1 MIYLRLLINYLI
13 VAIFYIPE
21 FTRRCFGYV
30 DIDQLS
36 FFLFTENGTLG
47 TDPQVLDAFFQW
59 VILRPLLL
67 VLVFYGIYHFLLKSK
82 LSPLRLKLVY
92 NILLPVLL
100 VSGLVHNFLTYD
112 GLNFAKRFSG
122 KDLLENYFHNLPTTM
137 PTIQKNKNLILLYV
151 ESLENTFSND
161 KIFDRNLN
169 QPLEEKLGKSLFSI
183 KQAPGTG
190 WTTAGMVS
198 SQCGMPI
205 ASFMGNSLGRRDAPV
220 FSNLTCISDILA
232 DYGYQQ
238 TFFVGPDLKF
248 SGMDKFYLE
257 HGFQEAYGKDE
268 LFKKLDKQEFGTG
281 WGGGP
286 NDDIVLDAA
295 LEKIKINQKDQRNFN
310 VTIITTDNHA
320 PDGILSPRCKTEN
333 LDTKLAEVVLC
344 TNRAI
349 KTFIERLEEI
359 NVFENTVLVVMGDH
373 KFMGDL
379 GTSERDIYFNYYG
392 ANTKQ
397 LEATIF
403 ELTHFDVFPTL
414 LRLILNIEV
423 DQAHLGHSIFSKNL
437 SGYKELRE
445 YIFGNEFL
453 KFSQFYRSFWQKN
466 TIE

>member
-1 MIYLRLLINYLI
+1 MIYLKLLINYLI

-205 ASFMGNSLGRRDAPV
+205 ASFMGNSLGRRDAPI
-220 FSNLTCISDILA
+220 FGNLTCISDILTTHN
-232 DYGYQQ
+232 YKQ
-238 TFFVGPDLKF
+238 TFFTGPDLKF
-248 SGMDKFYLE
+248 SGTDKFYLE
-257 HGFQEAYGKDE
+257 HGFQEAYGKAE
-268 LFKKLDKQEFGTG
+268 LFKSIDKVEFGTG

-286 NDDIVLDAA
+286 NDDFVLDAA
-295 LEKIKINQKDQRNFN
+295 FHKIKFNHKNQENFN
-310 VTIITTDNHA
+310 VTILTTDNHA
-320 PDGILSPRCKTEN
+320 PEGILSPRCKTEN
-333 LDTKLAEVVLC
+333 LDSNLAEVVLC
-344 TNRAI
+344 TNKSIA
-349 KTFIERLEEI
+349 KFVERLEAI
-359 NVFENTVLVVMGDH
+359 NIFDNTVLVIMGDH

-379 GTSERDIYFNYYG
+379 GTTERSIYFNYYG
-392 ANTKQ
+392 ANSKE
-397 LEATIF
+397 LKPKIL

-414 LRLILNIEV
+414 IQLILNLDV
-423 DQAHLGHSIFSKNL
+423 DQVHLGHNIFSEDL
-437 SGYKELRE
+437 SSYEGLRE
-445 YIFGNEFL
+445 YIFGERFL
-453 KFSQFYRSFWQKN
+453 IFSDFYRSFWQKSL
-466 TIE
+466 